1 MEEQN
6 KEPDLM
12 QEVLGLEQK
21 ERIIDFSS
29 MQDSD
34 KTIITNQED
43 TNKKEEV
50 KSFINFLYQQF
61 QKGGA

>member
-29 MQDSD
+29 MQDGD
-34 KTIITNQED
+34 KTIITNEED
-43 TNKKEEV
+43 KNKKEEV